1 YLVLGGVTGIIAF
14 NSFGNDLRMMQMY
27 KALHLKTATVLWSK
41 YLGLCMLG
49 LIQLFLFSVLTW
61 TFPESFP
68 VFLKTVAVILN
79 SIAMFYLAGIIFP

>member
-1 YLVLGGVTGIIAF
+1 MTGIIAF

-49 LIQLFLFSVLTW
+49 LIQALFVFRADVDFPGELSGLFKDGCRDLKLDCDVLFSGHY
-61 TFPESFP
+61 FS
-68 VFLKTVAVILN
+68 A
-79 SIAMFYLAGIIFP
+79 